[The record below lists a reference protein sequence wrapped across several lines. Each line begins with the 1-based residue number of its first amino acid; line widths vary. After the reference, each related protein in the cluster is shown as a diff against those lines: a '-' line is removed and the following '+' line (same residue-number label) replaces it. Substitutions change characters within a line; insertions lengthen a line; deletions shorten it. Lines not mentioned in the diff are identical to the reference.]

1 MSAST
6 HLLAPPEVPAAL
18 ADIPGG
24 EPNLLPIAALEGPL
38 RVEIPM
44 WLISDPQPGFPERLE
59 VYWNGV
65 VFHEDEWTAAVP
77 PADLL
82 LDVED
87 LHQQHGAHRVYYRV
101 MISTGVWGD
110 SHEIELTVDRV
121 PPTLGGN
128 GGRLGFD
135 TTEVTAEYLE
145 QHGDALLGQVP
156 DYNSLKP
163 GDVISWYWDTRFEE
177 DQRVNTR
184 TLTEDDLGKTLELQ
198 FDGDT
203 IRALG
208 DGLRMARYR
217 VLDRAGNASAYASY
231 VELDV
236 SVHRPERE
244 FAWPNIRPASGSSAK
259 VTLDPLKA
267 TPGGATVE
275 VPASAQI
282 RDDDVVWVQWGEPD
296 APGSFR
302 SNVTVSPGVYHFN
315 VPKEYVAFHIGRT
328 LSVQYEVIDVQGR
341 EYVSTPRQ
349 VEVLKIPPENFT
361 NVQCE
366 GVSGSGSLSLATVPA
381 TGAKLT
387 LAPWV
392 MISADQYITLKV
404 EGLSAAGTVVMHTV
418 IDKRQL
424 TAAEVSNG
432 IGKDELT
439 VIPKSFL
446 AGLKLDADFNVQ
458 VTLSFNQGQNWPSTP
473 NFRRLYVELGP

>member
-1 MSAST
+1 MTAST
-6 HLLAPPEVPAAL
+6 YLLAPPEVPAAL

-82 LDVED
+82 LNVQD
-87 LHQQHGAHRVYYRV
+87 LHQQHGSHSVYYRV

-110 SHEIELTVDRV
+110 SEEIELTVDRV

-145 QHGDALLGQVP
+145 QNGDELIGQVP
-156 DYNSLKP
+156 DYNTLRP

-184 TLTEDDLGKTLELQ
+184 TLTEDDVGKTLELV
-198 FDGDT
+198 FDGNT

-208 DGLRMARYR
+208 DGTRMARYR
-217 VLDRAGNASAYASY
+217 VLDRAGNASSYASY
-231 VELDV
+231 VNLEV
-236 SVHRPERE
+236 SAHQPERE
-244 FAWPNIRPASGSSAK
+244 FGWPNIKNATGTGAK
-259 VTLDPLKA
+259 VSLDPLK
-267 TPGGATVE
+267 TTQGGATVE

-282 RDDDVVWVQWGEPD
+282 RDDDVVWVQWGERG

-302 SNVTVSPGVYHFN
+302 SDVIVSPGVYHFV

-328 LSVQYEVIDVQGR
+328 LGVQYEVTDALGR
-341 EYVSTPRQ
+341 EYVSAPRQ
-349 VEVLKIPPENFT
+349 VEVLKIAPENFT

-366 GVSGSGSLSLATVPA
+366 GVSGSGSLSLAAVPA

-392 MISADQYITLKV
+392 MISADQWITIKV
-404 EGLSAAGTVVMHTV
+404 EGLSASGTGVMHTV

-424 TAAEVSNG
+424 SAAEVSDG
-432 IGKDELT
+432 IGKDGLT
-439 VIPKSFL
+439 VIPKTFL
-446 AGLKLDADFNVQ
+446 AGLKLDTDFNVQ
-458 VTLSFNQGQNWPSTP
+458 VTVSFNQGQNWPSTP
-473 NFRRLYVELGP
+473 NFRRLYVELTP